1 MTKQDLIQ
9 SEAWQNLLPSAQL
22 RLYGVQLHNV
32 HREKYPCK
40 RNADREAII
49 LRGSPL
55 GIHIDFMDRAEL
67 EATSAFYHAPA
78 DSLIIVRKDGNN
90 YEPKYIKAVK
100 GNIVLM

>member
-1 MTKQDLIQ
+1 MTKQDLLQ
-9 SEAWQNLLPSAQL
+9 SEAWQNLPPSAQL
-22 RLYGVQLHNV
+22 RLYGIQLHNV

-55 GIHIDFMDRAEL
+55 GIHIDFADRAEL

-78 DSLIIVRKDGNN
+78 DSLIIVRKDGHN
-90 YEPKYIKAVK
+90 YEPRQVK
-100 GNIVLM
+100 TVGNSLVLM